1 VTTIPIE
8 NDEIVAEAASAQV
21 ADIASQ
27 GDEQKASKDEMEQE
41 TETLL
46 KALDEAKAKA
56 AESQDK
62 MMRLAAEFENT
73 KKRLIREQDTAI
85 KFAEENILRE
95 LLPTIDNLERALAL
109 GSKTEDAAALLEGVA
124 MTLKGLVGTLEK
136 CGLKCIKGAGE
147 PFDPNFHEAL
157 AMEASQDIPENRVM
171 VEYEKGYLYK
181 DRLLRAAKVVV
192 SKGDVQPAS

>member
-1 VTTIPIE
+1 MTTIPIK
-8 NDEIVAEAASAQV
+8 NNEAAEETGTAQA
-21 ADIASQ
+21 ADNASP
-27 GDEQKASKDEMEQE
+27 GDEQGASKNKMEQE
-41 TETLL
+41 TDNLL
-46 KALDEAKAKA
+46 KELEDAKAKA

-109 GSKTEDAAALLEGVA
+109 GSKTEDAAALIEGVA
-124 MTLKGLVGTLEK
+124 MTLKGLVGSLEK

-157 AMEASQDIPENRVM
+157 AMETSKEIPENRVM

-192 SKGDVQPAS
+192 SKGDVQSAS